1 MVKERAHTFLTTI
14 SISSLTST
22 SPRRAVSNAGRR
34 SPPRLENAKGTE
46 ELGLDGRRAAVD
58 SQT

>member
-1 MVKERAHTFLTTI
+1 MVVKERAHTFLTT
-14 SISSLTST
+14 ISSLTST

-46 ELGLDGRRAAVD
+46 DLGLDGRRAAVE